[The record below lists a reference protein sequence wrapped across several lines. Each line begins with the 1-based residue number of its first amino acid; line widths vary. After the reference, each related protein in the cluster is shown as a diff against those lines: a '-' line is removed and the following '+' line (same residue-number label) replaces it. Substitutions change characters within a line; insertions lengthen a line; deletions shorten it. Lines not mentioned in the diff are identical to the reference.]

1 MPETGRL
8 INNRNLF
15 LKVLDAGESKIKVL
29 ADSVSGESL
38 FSGGLAVKNPPPNAG
53 DTGDVGLIPGLGRTS
68 GEGNGTHSSM
78 LAWEITGTDVRVN
91 YSPWSCKQPDITEH
105 TGMTACFLVHRQPCS
120 GVSSHDEYVV
130 SELSGASFIR
140 ALSLSWWASAS

>member
-1 MPETGRL
+1 MDLASSARSFLFLIDVSVLTVLVRLGCCNNPVMPETGRL

-53 DTGDVGLIPGLGRTS
+53 DTGDASSILGLGRTS
-68 GEGNGTHSSM
+68 AQGNGNLLQYACLGNHM
-78 LAWEITGTDVRVN
+78 DRGAWWTID
-91 YSPWSCKQPDITEH
+91 H
-105 TGMTACFLVHRQPCS
+105 
-120 GVSSHDEYVV
+120 GVAKSQ
-130 SELSGASFIR
+130 I
-140 ALSLSWWASAS
+140 SLSTQS